1 MIFIAT
7 ISQPKKISIFNKRTS
22 VKIVVAIL
30 LCLFLCPIL
39 ISAFSS
45 YPFLLGQVIF
55 CRFQLL
61 RRSVLYPA
69 HLGKQLEKGISVTLT
84 PNDLHRTHTF
94 Q

>member
-39 ISAFSS
+39 ISTFSS
-45 YPFLLGQVIF
+45 YPFFVGTSNILPFPTVAAFSSLSRPFEQTTRKRHF
-55 CRFQLL
+55 C
-61 RRSVLYPA
+61 
-69 HLGKQLEKGISVTLT
+69 
-84 PNDLHRTHTF
+84 HTNP